1 VATAPYSL
9 YLDIAPISSA
19 VRAASTVTITTSSAH
34 GLVSGSYVWIEN
46 TTATAGTSMV
56 GVYPITVTGTATFTY
71 TAAGTAGTA
80 TVGSAVASVDVLN
93 PLTNYTTVANR
104 QGALYVE
111 LDTLSL
117 TANGDGSG
125 ATMAATI
132 NQEVTPTTGPWFKL
146 VPDQTRVRFAF
157 ANTGTTPASSDLL
170 FLGFLNGFTSR
181 LNESGL
187 GTITDLDINDV
198 NVALDKVGV
207 FGRAGGVAAVQGG
220 VQGNG
225 PTRSSNVVTLTTKK
239 VHGFVAGQTITVQD
253 VPGGSGTS
261 FNGTYAIASVP
272 SSTQITYAQTGSNY
286 SFPTNG
292 AISYTVTRDG
302 RSATSVIITAATS
315 DSAYVQSGR
324 PIALYKGSCR
334 ALNFSN
340 NTQVENLLFSTE
352 PNLALIHSGT
362 NVTRISDT
370 SFRLVLPRPISGSIP
385 GTATFS
391 GNCRVFQTGGIIFD
405 GTNTGGQTSFIIP
418 AGTTETAAVTSILS
432 SVNAWHSDD
441 YPLQRLISTSGT
453 ALIQGGSAYKPP
465 EAFYLTTTSLRSALD
480 SVVETYQS
488 DTRLRRYYVTPQGQ
502 LSYQLIDS
510 DAIPTYANAPYKI
523 TTTSYGTPNTTTA
536 AASIAP
542 FNLTVG
548 WDHDTTKRAQFNI
561 PKTGATSD
569 VINTVMTYTDAATDN
584 GGTAATGTA
593 VSTYTARAGAPIFE
607 TVVDFP
613 NATQALLPVVA
624 SAWFKERHQPLLSGS
639 FELRGAGTAAHNT
652 LGFFKGYYQ
661 SGAASYA
668 ITSWAPGQFVDITS
682 PGLGLSGLYRVEEV
696 SLSLEPGSYQ
706 QIINVTFNRKSSAD
720 LASIIANIRR

>member
-1 VATAPYSL
+1 
-9 YLDIAPISSA
+9 
-19 VRAASTVTITTSSAH
+19 
-34 GLVSGSYVWIEN
+34 
-46 TTATAGTSMV
+46 
-56 GVYPITVTGTATFTY
+56 
-71 TAAGTAGTA
+71 
-80 TVGSAVASVDVLN
+80 
-93 PLTNYTTVANR
+93 
-104 QGALYVE
+104 
-111 LDTLSL
+111 
-117 TANGDGSG
+117 
-125 ATMAATI
+125 
-132 NQEVTPTTGPWFKL
+132 
-146 VPDQTRVRFAF
+146 
-157 ANTGTTPASSDLL
+157 
-170 FLGFLNGFTSR
+170 
-181 LNESGL
+181 
-187 GTITDLDINDV
+187 
-198 NVALDKVGV
+198 
-207 FGRAGGVAAVQGG
+207 
-220 VQGNG
+220 
-225 PTRSSNVVTLTTKK
+225 
-239 VHGFVAGQTITVQD
+239 
-253 VPGGSGTS
+253 
-261 FNGTYAIASVP
+261 
-272 SSTQITYAQTGSNY
+272 
-286 SFPTNG
+286 
-292 AISYTVTRDG
+292 
-302 RSATSVIITAATS
+302 
-315 DSAYVQSGR
+315 
-324 PIALYKGSCR
+324 
-334 ALNFSN
+334 
-340 NTQVENLLFSTE
+340 
-352 PNLALIHSGT
+352 
-362 NVTRISDT
+362 
-370 SFRLVLPRPISGSIP
+370 
-385 GTATFS
+385 
-391 GNCRVFQTGGIIFD
+391 
-405 GTNTGGQTSFIIP
+405 
-418 AGTTETAAVTSILS
+418 
-432 SVNAWHSDD
+432 
-441 YPLQRLISTSGT
+441 LISTSGT

-696 SLSLEPGSYQ
+696 SLSLEPGSYR